1 MLSLLADSFKMKAHC
16 LQKLCRKLL
25 FTLALTLL
33 IFMFNFSLAPFRTA
47 RGLSEYDRYV
57 HNFINSSTR
66 GNWTFVEK
74 PMFPVYFNESQIPVG
89 SNWTIVCPL
98 VANHTYHIYCYG
110 KWIDYGPNPLTD
122 YDIYVYNPLG
132 ELEGYHTESAGLPE
146 HLGTTV
152 DEPFFT
158 SKYSGNY
165 SFVIRNDPRESN
177 SSEQATFMIMEDVEC
192 NKWHEVFIE
201 GKRNNE
207 SVFHTAWAFEFF
219 TESQHVEVWIKVPE
233 TLDMYE
239 ARLYLMANPEAGMGE
254 MLNGVPLAWEQGLY
268 GEVSGLYGGCTLE
281 SRGFRG
287 VAYASCEFYGQDMLI
302 NYTSSA
308 KGKFLYHLVLI
319 GEEGAG
325 TVKFLVKTQFGNAC
339 LKPVNLPLRVYP
351 ENETELTFIS
361 NSTDIKNATLYY
373 SINNWNNFTAISMQL
388 IDNRTCTATIPNQ
401 PAGTTVHYH
410 VEATDSLENS
420 LTYSGNYTV
429 KYAST
434 LSLNLTRK
442 AVTIGENIT
451 LTGFVSPAA
460 ENLPI
465 TLIYAST
472 NGTFQ
477 QTVYTLANGTFKASF
492 KPKSE
497 GEWTVQA
504 VFQGSDTIHPSSSS
518 MLKFRVE
525 PPSFLS
531 RYSIYIFAGIG
542 AVACIAAVIYVKKF
556 RE

>member
-33 IFMFNFSLAPFRTA
+33 IFMFNFSSAPFRTA
-47 RGLSEYDRYV
+47 KGLSEYDKYV

-74 PMFPVYFNESQIPVG
+74 PMFPIYFNESQIPAG

-132 ELEGYHTESAGLPE
+132 ELEGHHTESAGLPE

-158 SKYSGNY
+158 PKYSGNY
-165 SFVIRNDPRESN
+165 SFVVRNDPRESN

-192 NKWHEVFIE
+192 NEWHEVFIE

-207 SVFHTAWAFEFF
+207 SVFYTAWAFEFF

-239 ARLYLMANPEAGMGE
+239 ARLYLMANPEEGMGE
-254 MLNGVPLAWEQGLY
+254 TLNGVPLAWQQGLY
-268 GEVSGLYGGCTLE
+268 GEVSGLYGGYNLE

-287 VAYASCEFYGQDMLI
+287 VAYVSCKFYGQDMLI

-339 LKPVNLPLRVYP
+339 LKPVNIPLRVYP
-351 ENETELTFIS
+351 ENETEFAFIS

-373 SINNWNNFTAISMQL
+373 SINNWNNFTAINMQL

-401 PAGTTVHYH
+401 PAGTTVHYR
-410 VEATDSLENS
+410 VEATDILENL

-434 LSLNLTRK
+434 LSLNLTCR
-442 AVTIGENIT
+442 AITIGENIT

-477 QTVYTLANGTFKASF
+477 QTVYTLANGAFKASF

-542 AVACIAAVIYVKKF
+542 AVACITAVIYVKKF